1 MVKEKN
7 SAIDNDSIETVA
19 KDTAKTVSGVQPV
32 PFVSTN
38 KATLNSDADTSNK
51 ETQPSSFIVN
61 LYQQINSVLGGSDT
75 NQFLYLTIPGQA
87 LSPENFT
94 YDYKNTAPKGPVV
107 QANESRL
114 ADKLFDSCRMT
125 GSDNGLTL
133 PYQYRTA
140 LDMLTPK
147 LNSKIAVAKNQ
158 LRDLLMTEY
167 PYDFGDGDDKKFT
180 LQEAFFRLYDEWVD
194 ASEKWSET
202 QNRKKEELRKMHPG
216 TDAKSNE
223 KINDAYLEWYEM
235 VAESNINAINEKLS
249 KVISVFTPNDMKIL
263 EGIFDSGS
271 CAELQQA
278 GQTLTNTQKLSSD
291 GGYVYP
297 VTFNPTNWFDLLDTS
312 FTPID
317 LLKNLDVLSAQ
328 LQSLSSRRMKLN
340 ERIADISEQIPDKTA
355 IKEARKKFS
364 DAKSALDTV
373 QSGLITIYGNG
384 IKSLLD
390 TVFDIAPLFEEGAI
404 PANIIA
410 KLASDVGTL
419 DENDVSGLINDINK
433 VTAKSFNA
441 QQELVNASQTLADAS
456 AKAVETQNL
465 ANLKSLL
472 SPLNEQLDEIN
483 AQITELQNQIQL
495 AAVTQPA
502 PDTSTGKVT
511 DNDVTKAAVTS
522 ASVPEG
528 YTKIEITA
536 DASTLDKSTHSL
548 FGSSTFGASFR
559 FCDSRWEN
567 SSSYSLLYRFLNITD
582 TSIKIGL
589 NIAKVGFER
598 EWFDPTVF
606 DLTKDIAAGDSVFP
620 CYPAAMVIARD
631 ISIDLISK
639 TSISS
644 EFTEAI
650 ENYAASSGAYAV
662 SADNTVTLKFVT
674 PQIIGYYLDDTSG
687 YSQADYVTIFKFVEA
702 YKKMLKAINK
712 NNN

>member
-1 MVKEKN
+1 MEKIIFIPVN
-7 SAIDNDSIETVA
+7 SIGLVPIVSKSDSRLASE
-19 KDTAKTVSGVQPV
+19 
-32 PFVSTN
+32 
-38 KATLNSDADTSNK
+38 ADTSNEGTK
-51 ETQPSSFIVN
+51 LSTIVDI
-61 LYQQINSVLGGSDT
+61 LYQQINSVLGGSDP

-94 YDYKNTAPKGPVV
+94 YDYKNNAPKGPVV

-114 ADKLFDSCRMT
+114 ADKLFDPCRMT
-125 GSDNGLTL
+125 GGDNGLTL

-140 LDMLTPK
+140 LDMLSPK

-158 LRDLLMTEY
+158 LRELLMTEY
-167 PYDFGDGDDKKFT
+167 PYDFGDGDDKKCT
-180 LQEAFFRLYDEWVD
+180 LQEVFFRLYDEWVD

-202 QNRKKEELRKMHPG
+202 QNRKKEELRGIYPG
-216 TDAKSNE
+216 TDDKSNE
-223 KINDAYLEWYEM
+223 KFNDAYLEWYET

-271 CAELQQA
+271 GAELQQA
-278 GQTLTNTQKLSSD
+278 RQTLTNTQKLTSD

-297 VTFNPTNWFDLLDTS
+297 VKFNPTNWFELLDKT

-317 LLKNLDVLSAQ
+317 LLKTPDVLSAQ

-340 ERIADISEQIPDKTA
+340 ARIADISEQIPDKSA
-355 IKEARKKFS
+355 IKEAQKKVS

-373 QSGLITIYGNG
+373 QSGLITTYGNG

-390 TVFDIAPLFEEGAI
+390 TVFDIAPLFEEGAV

-419 DENDVSGLINDINK
+419 GENDVSGLINDINK

-441 QQELVNASQTLADAS
+441 QQELVNASQALADAS
-456 AKAVETQNL
+456 AKAVETQSL

-472 SPLNEQLDEIN
+472 SPLSEQLDEIS
-483 AQITELQNQIQL
+483 AQITEIQTQIQL

-548 FGSSTFGASFR
+548 FGSSPFGASFG
-559 FCDSRWEN
+559 FCDPRWEN
-567 SSSYSLLYRFLNITD
+567 SSLYSLLYRFLNITD
-582 TSIKIGL
+582 TSIKMGMY
-589 NIAKVGFER
+589 IAKVGVER
-598 EWFDPTVF
+598 EWFDTSVF
-606 DLTKDIAAGDSVFP
+606 DLTKDIVAGDSVFP

-662 SADNTVTLKFVT
+662 SADNTVTLNFVT
-674 PQIIGYYLDDTSG
+674 SQIIGYYLDDTSG
-687 YSQADYVTIFKFVEA
+687 YSQADYVTIFKFVED
-702 YKKMLKAINK
+702 YKKMLKAMNK

>member
-1 MVKEKN
+1 MEKIIFIPVN
-7 SAIDNDSIETVA
+7 SIGLVPIVSKSDSRLASE
-19 KDTAKTVSGVQPV
+19 
-32 PFVSTN
+32 
-38 KATLNSDADTSNK
+38 ADTSNEGTK
-51 ETQPSSFIVN
+51 LSTIVDI
-61 LYQQINSVLGGSDT
+61 LYQQINSVLGGSDP

-94 YDYKNTAPKGPVV
+94 YDYKNNAPKGPVV

-114 ADKLFDSCRMT
+114 ADKLFDPCRMT
-125 GSDNGLTL
+125 GGDNGLTL

-140 LDMLTPK
+140 LDMLSPK

-158 LRDLLMTEY
+158 LRELLMTEY
-167 PYDFGDGDDKKFT
+167 PYDFGDGDDKKCT
-180 LQEAFFRLYDEWVD
+180 LQEVFFRLYDEWVD

-202 QNRKKEELRKMHPG
+202 QNRKKEELRGIYPG
-216 TDAKSNE
+216 TDDKSNE
-223 KINDAYLEWYEM
+223 KFNDAYLEWYET

-271 CAELQQA
+271 GAELQQA
-278 GQTLTNTQKLSSD
+278 RQTLTNTQKLTSD

-297 VTFNPTNWFDLLDTS
+297 VKFNPTNWFELLDKT

-317 LLKNLDVLSAQ
+317 LLKTPDVLSAQ

-340 ERIADISEQIPDKTA
+340 ARIADISEQIPDKSA
-355 IKEARKKFS
+355 IKEAQKKVS

-373 QSGLITIYGNG
+373 QSGLITTYGNG

-390 TVFDIAPLFEEGAI
+390 TVFDIAPLFEEGAV

-419 DENDVSGLINDINK
+419 GENDVSGLINDINK

-441 QQELVNASQTLADAS
+441 QQELVNASQALADAS
-456 AKAVETQNL
+456 AKAVETQSL

-472 SPLNEQLDEIN
+472 SPLSEQLDEIS
-483 AQITELQNQIQL
+483 AQITEIQTQIQL

-548 FGSSTFGASFR
+548 FGSSPFGASFR
-559 FCDSRWEN
+559 FCDPRWEN
-567 SSSYSLLYRFLNITD
+567 SSLYSLLYRFLNITD
-582 TSIKIGL
+582 TSIKMGMY
-589 NIAKVGFER
+589 IAKVGVER
-598 EWFDPTVF
+598 EWFDTSVF
-606 DLTKDIAAGDSVFP
+606 DLTKDIVAGDSVFP

-674 PQIIGYYLDDTSG
+674 SQIIGYYLDDTSG
-687 YSQADYVTIFKFVEA
+687 YSQADYVTIFKFVED
-702 YKKMLKAINK
+702 YKKMLKAMNK